1 MKIKVKKNIIY
12 FVVFV
17 ITLITNAQIPPTPGG
32 GGSGVSSGPT
42 PPPPGTPISDYL
54 YLLVF
59 VGLFY
64 GVKKIKS
71 LSTD

>member
-1 MKIKVKKNIIY
+1 MKKNIIY
-12 FVVFV
+12 FVISF
-17 ITLITNAQIPPTPGG
+17 ITFINNAQQVVPPTPRGG
-32 GGSGVSSGPT
+32 GAGITTG
-42 PPPPGTPISDYL
+42 PPPPAGLPISDYL

-59 VGLFY
+59 VGLWY

>member
-42 PPPPGTPISDYL
+42 PPPGTPISDYL

>member
-12 FVVFV
+12 FVAFFATFIASGQV
-17 ITLITNAQIPPTPGG
+17 APPTPGG
-32 GGSGVSSGPT
+32 GGSGVSTGGGH
-42 PPPPGTPISDYL
+42 PGVPISDYL

-59 VGLFY
+59 VGVWY

>member
-1 MKIKVKKNIIY
+1 MIANGQV
-12 FVVFV
+12 
-17 ITLITNAQIPPTPGG
+17 TPPTPGG
-32 GGSGVSSGPT
+32 GGSGVSTT
-42 PPPPGTPISDYL
+42 PSPGLPISDYL

-59 VGLFY
+59 VGLWY